1 MAAFDYQAVDSRG
14 KTKKGVIEGDTAR
27 QARGLLREQ
36 GLMPIEVSPSLRNS
50 SNSKNKKSG
59 SSASSFSLFGSNSGK
74 LKVSPAELALITR
87 QLATLVESG
96 LPLEESL
103 MAVGEQCEKNTIKSM
118 VMAVRTKVTEGYG
131 LAESMAEYPKVFNH
145 LYRAMVAAGEK
156 SGHLDKVLNRL
167 SDYTEQRQHMRSQLI
182 QALVYPII
190 MTVVAIGVIAILL
203 TKVVPKIVGQFEHMG
218 ESLPGSTQFLIASSD
233 FVRDY
238 GLVILLLVIGVAFV
252 FSKLMEKPSLK
263 LVFHQR
269 LINIPGIGKVAKG
282 LNTARFARTLSI
294 LTASA
299 VPLLESMSISGEVL
313 DNTYMKKRVKESA
326 DRVREGTSLR
336 VALEQTKL
344 FPPMMLHMISS
355 GEKSGK
361 LEHMLGRAADN
372 QDREFEAL
380 VSISLKA
387 FEPALMVS
395 MAGVVL
401 FIVMAIMQPILQLNT
416 LVGS

>member
-14 KTKKGVIEGDTAR
+14 KTKKGVIEGDTPR
-27 QARGLLREQ
+27 QARALLRDQ
-36 GLMPIEVSPSLRNS
+36 GLMPIEVTATLQKNS
-50 SNSKNKKSG
+50 QKK
-59 SSASSFSLFGSNSGK
+59 GK
-74 LKVSPAELALITR
+74 GKFPAKGGKKVNAAELALITR

-103 MAVGEQCEKNTIKSM
+103 MAVAEQCEKNSIKSM
-118 VMAVRTKVTEGYG
+118 IMAVRTKVTEGYG
-131 LAESMAEYPKVFNH
+131 LSESMAEFPQIFNN

-167 SDYTEQRQHMRSQLI
+167 SEYTEKRQHMRSQLV

-190 MTVVAIGVIAILL
+190 MTVVAVGVISILL

-218 ESLPGSTQFLIASSD
+218 ANLPGSTKFLIASSD
-233 FVRDY
+233 FLLDY
-238 GLVILLLVIGVAFV
+238 GLVIILLLTGLALL
-252 FSKLMEKPSLK
+252 FSKMMEKPAFK
-263 LVFHQR
+263 MAFHQR
-269 LINIPGIGKVAKG
+269 LIAFPGIGKIAKG

-299 VPLLESMSISGEVL
+299 VPLLESMKISGEVL
-313 DNTYMKKRVKESA
+313 DNLYMKKRVKESA
-326 DRVREGTSLR
+326 DKVREGSSLR

-344 FPPMMLHMISS
+344 FPPMMLHMIAS
-355 GEKSGK
+355 GEKSGQ
-361 LEHMLGRAADN
+361 LEHMLERAADN
-372 QDREFEAL
+372 QDNEFEAL
-380 VSISLKA
+380 VSIALKA

-395 MAGVVL
+395 MAGVVM

-416 LVGS
+416 LIGS